1 MPKKI
6 LYLGNKLHKKGA
18 NATTIDT
25 LSHKLVSLGYNVITY
40 SDKSNKLFRLVDM
53 LMAILK
59 HKSIDYILIDT
70 YSTSAFWFA
79 YLSAILSKLLNI
91 KYIPILHGGHLQK
104 RLNNNP
110 KLCKQLFSNAYIN
123 ISPSSYM
130 LETFKSYGFKNLKCI
145 PNSINLADYTFKER
159 KNIQPRLLWVRAFAE
174 IYNPMM
180 AIIVFERLLKKYPN
194 AALSMVGPEKDKSFQ
209 TCLNY
214 VKRKNLSVQ
223 FTGKLSNKDWLGYSN
238 NFDVF
243 INTTTVDNTPVS
255 VIEAMALGLPIVS
268 TNAGGMPY
276 LVENKI
282 NGILVNSQDD
292 ASMFKA
298 IVELIENPEQ
308 TLNLSKNARK
318 KAEQFDWN
326 KIKHDWVEIFNPIFA
341 SRGKN

>member
-6 LYLGNKLHKKGA
+6 LYLGNKLSKKGA

-25 LSHKLVSLGYNVITY
+25 LSQKLISLGYDVTTY
-40 SDKSNKLFRLVDM
+40 SNKSSKIFRLSDM
-53 LMAILK
+53 LKAILK
-59 HKSIDYILIDT
+59 HNNVDYILIDT

-79 YLSAILSKLLNI
+79 YLSAILSKALNI
-91 KYIPILHGGHLQK
+91 KYIPILHGGHLQR
-104 RLNNNP
+104 RLNKNP
-110 KLCKQLFSNAYIN
+110 RLCKHLFSKAHIN

-130 LETFKSYGFKNLKCI
+130 FEIFKSYGFKNLKCI

-194 AALSMVGPEKDKSFQ
+194 AALSMVGPEKDKSYQ
-209 TCLNY
+209 TCINY
-214 VKRKNLSVQ
+214 VKRRNLPVQ
-223 FTGKLSNKDWLGYSN
+223 FTGKLSNKDWLDYSE

-268 TNAGGMPY
+268 TSPGGMPY
-276 LVENKI
+276 LVDNKI
-282 NGILVNSQDD
+282 NGILVNSLDD

-298 IVELIENPEQ
+298 IVALIENPEQ
-308 TLNLSKNARK
+308 TLNMSKNARK

-326 KIKHDWVEIFNPIFA
+326 KIKYDWVEIF
-341 SRGKN
+341 K